1 MVSIERLKKIIIE
14 SRDYVQSLSFKD
26 RSFEFEKNANYVF
39 VGMRRAGKTFL
50 IYNLIK
56 ERAREDF
63 LYINFEDE
71 RLMEFEVADFDLLLE
86 AY

>member
-1 MVSIERLKKIIIE
+1 MYGKHRNLKKIIIE

-63 LYINFEDE
+63 YILIL
-71 RLMEFEVADFDLLLE
+71 RTRG
-86 AY
+86 